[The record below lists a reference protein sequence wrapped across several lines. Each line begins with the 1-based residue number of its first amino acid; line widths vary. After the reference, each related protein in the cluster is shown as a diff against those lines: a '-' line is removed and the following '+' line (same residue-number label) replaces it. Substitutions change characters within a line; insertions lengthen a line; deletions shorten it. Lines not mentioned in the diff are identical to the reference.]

1 MGHIIAMDPALEF
14 YFVRADFFFS
24 LRRSSAYDVFFFNA
38 TRNVRYEIA
47 QPHRS
52 LCYDRN

>member
-14 YFVRADFFFS
+14 YFVHGDFFS
-24 LRRSSAYDVFFFNA
+24 LRGSSAYDVFFFNA
-38 TRNVRYEIA
+38 TRNVRYETA

-52 LCYDRN
+52 LYYDRN